1 MFLNPCGVR
10 PTGWARREQENE
22 LSPMGEDVFALDF
35 LLARLNLSRE
45 FYENVEIVLDKSQ
58 INRIISH
65 TTNCKG
71 YWIGWK
77 ACSFELDG
85 AF

>member
-1 MFLNPCGVR
+1 MFRKPCGVR
-10 PTGWARREQENE
+10 RIGWDRLEQENE
-22 LSPMGEDVFALDF
+22 PGPISHIALDF
-35 LLARLNLSRE
+35 LLARQNLSRE
-45 FYENVEIVLDKSQ
+45 FYENVEIVLDRSQ
-58 INRIISH
+58 VNRIISH